1 MGSALILPNALSGLT
16 AASLQSPADL
26 RPFAIQGGSLESSN
40 TVQHMLKL
48 TIVTSTYSV
57 SLTGS

>member
-1 MGSALILPNALSGLT
+1 MTNPWVSALILPNALSGLT

-26 RPFAIQGGSLESSN
+26 RRFAIQGGSLESSN

-48 TIVTSTYSV
+48 TVT
-57 SLTGS
+57 